1 VKETISTENYKAAYE
16 LWRKRN
22 PNLRTNMDAKLLLN
36 QKNYIIRKK
45 ITDTEI
51 DEIKESFRPRMQDNT
66 EDQLREE
73 QTNNAG
79 ATEEHLL
86 LQNRNLGQDAQ
97 QHVAGEKLKEELEIM
112 WYKVRLLQMSER
124 QRLPKLVENRK
135 IIWLKKEIN
144 SLIQELLKE
153 NEIEITD
160 INHLIYAA
168 ARVITEK
175 VIKLGKTVKSRRNK
189 NFWKIRI

>member
-1 VKETISTENYKAAYE
+1 MMMMIIIIIIIII
-16 LWRKRN
+16 
-22 PNLRTNMDAKLLLN
+22 MLN
-36 QKNYIIRKK
+36 QKNYILRNKK

-73 QTNNAG
+73 QTNNVG

-86 LQNRNLGQDAQ
+86 LKNRNLGEDTQ

-112 WYKVRLLQMSER
+112 WYKVRLLRMSER
-124 QRLPKLVENRK
+124 QRLPTLVENSK
-135 IIWLKKEIN
+135 IMWLKKEIN
-144 SLIQELLKE
+144 GIIEELLKE
-153 NEIEITD
+153 NEIDITD

-168 ARVITEK
+168 ATVIMEK
-175 VIKLGKTVKSRRNK
+175 SHQTWKNGKK
-189 NFWKIRI
+189 